1 VSTRDY
7 AYTVGE
13 DHIRGGWGVY
23 RQISPSSQWHMAT
36 YASKELANDVADF
49 LTRNLENEK

>member
-1 VSTRDY
+1 MSD
-7 AYTVGE
+7 YTVGE

-23 RQISPSSQWHMAT
+23 RRIAVGSKSSSRWHVAT